1 MQGGDKEAAATV
13 TEKDAVPYD
22 FRLPNRISK
31 IQLRTLRNIHENFAE
46 SLSSFLMT
54 KLQSIIN
61 VNVLSVDQI
70 YYSEYVLSVSS
81 PACLFTFELRDTDIK
96 GILEV
101 SIDLAYTL
109 VDKLLGGSGKGG
121 KQAKIITPI
130 EQKVLYIFA
139 DKVMQ
144 DLKKTWQIIGNYD
157 FQIERFES
165 DIDFAQITSQSES
178 VLLISFEIYIG
189 EQPFLM
195 NLCFATYAFDIILSK
210 LTGQNYSVI
219 RPMKYSGTTAKN
231 IIAEHLQGTYLPV
244 MVEFGKARISFKD
257 LMKLRDGDVLIMDK
271 KVGEELRVKVAN
283 KQVFL
288 GLPGTVNGKKALK
301 ITKRIE
307 REEP

>member
-1 MQGGDKEAAATV
+1 MAEVLSQSEIDQLLSNMQGGDKEAAATV

-109 VDKLLGGSGKGG
+109 VDKLLGGSGRGG

-178 VLLISFEIYIG
+178 VLL
-189 EQPFLM
+189 
-195 NLCFATYAFDIILSK
+195 
-210 LTGQNYSVI
+210 
-219 RPMKYSGTTAKN
+219 
-231 IIAEHLQGTYLPV
+231 
-244 MVEFGKARISFKD
+244 
-257 LMKLRDGDVLIMDK
+257 
-271 KVGEELRVKVAN
+271 
-283 KQVFL
+283 
-288 GLPGTVNGKKALK
+288 
-301 ITKRIE
+301 
-307 REEP
+307 

>member
-1 MQGGDKEAAATV
+1 
-13 TEKDAVPYD
+13 
-22 FRLPNRISK
+22 
-31 IQLRTLRNIHENFAE
+31 
-46 SLSSFLMT
+46 
-54 KLQSIIN
+54 
-61 VNVLSVDQI
+61 
-70 YYSEYVLSVSS
+70 
-81 PACLFTFELRDTDIK
+81 
-96 GILEV
+96 
-101 SIDLAYTL
+101 
-109 VDKLLGGSGKGG
+109 
-121 KQAKIITPI
+121 
-130 EQKVLYIFA
+130 
-139 DKVMQ
+139 
-144 DLKKTWQIIGNYD
+144 
-157 FQIERFES
+157 
-165 DIDFAQITSQSES
+165 ES

-195 NLCFATYAFDIILSK
+195 NICFATYAFDIILSK